1 MKTYNFKGIILG
13 MGIGLVISSIININ
27 IQDRILTDNYIR
39 VEASKRGFVIIDPG
53 DLISKDKA
61 IDKNSNN
68 KVLESNKYA
77 EEIKIEITQG
87 CSSDDTASI
96 LLDNGLIDN
105 KDKFLEK
112 LHEREKGNKIQ
123 YGSFVLKKYSNY
135 DEIIDIITKSK
146 ANK

>member
-1 MKTYNFKGIILG
+1 MKTYNLKGIILG

-39 VEASKRGFVIIDPG
+39 VEASKRGFIIVDPG
-53 DLISKDKA
+53 DLISKEKI
-61 IDKNSNN
+61 IDKNNNN
-68 KVLESNKYA
+68 KIFESNKYA
-77 EEIKIEITQG
+77 EEIRIEIAQG
-87 CSSDDTASI
+87 CSSDETARI
-96 LLDNGLIDN
+96 LLDNGLIN
-105 KDKFLEK
+105 NMDKFLEK
-112 LHEREKGNKIQ
+112 LHEREKENKIQ

>member
-1 MKTYNFKGIILG
+1 

-87 CSSDDTASI
+87 CNSDDTARI

-112 LHEREKGNKIQ
+112 LHEREKENKIQ